1 MAVTEPDQGIRTSF
15 FFCQRLDPDQDRN
28 RRSLE
33 MEFGPSVVFYPMPC
47 GGRVET
53 IHLLR
58 ALEEGADRV
67 VVITCPRGQC
77 RYGEGNLRAQKR
89 LLYAR
94 SLVREIGLEPE
105 RLEIRPA
112 SLGSALRIDEIIR
125 PILLE
130 AWNLG
135 PSPLRRAQRK
145 DTGGNR
151 R

>member
-1 MAVTEPDQGIRTSF
+1 MIEPDQEARIAF
-15 FFCQRLDPDQDRN
+15 FFCQRLDPGQDKN

-58 ALEEGADRV
+58 ALEGGADRV

-89 LLYAR
+89 LKYAKN
-94 SLVREIGLEPE
+94 LVHEIGLEPE
-105 RLEIRPA
+105 RLEFRAVPLVSA
-112 SLGSALRIDEIIR
+112 SRIDEIIR

-130 AWNLG
+130 PWNLG
-135 PSPLRRAQRK
+135 PSPLRRVPRK
-145 DTGGNR
+145 R
-151 R
+151 